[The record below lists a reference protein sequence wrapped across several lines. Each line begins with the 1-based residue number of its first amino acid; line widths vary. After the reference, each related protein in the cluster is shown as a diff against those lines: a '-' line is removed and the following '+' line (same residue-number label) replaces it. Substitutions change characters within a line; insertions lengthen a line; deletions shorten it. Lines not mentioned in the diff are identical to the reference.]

1 VRPKMQKSISRAAMI
16 CATACV
22 AVGLTATSGS
32 ATTKTEQTFGAWTV
46 TCVTDNATKRCSMS
60 QPRTAGPKK
69 QVVFVWSVATN
80 ASKQL
85 MNNLMVPASISVKDG
100 IRVSVG
106 AKPPVTVPY
115 DVCAQGRCMATFP
128 MDAATLQAMS
138 TSPAANSNYV
148 LASRKLMQVQVDLKD
163 FPKAYEYFKSQLT
176 Q

>member
-1 VRPKMQKSISRAAMI
+1 VRLKIQISISRAAMI
-16 CATACV
+16 CAAACV
-22 AVGLTATSGS
+22 AVGVTATSGAAS
-32 ATTKTEQTFGAWTV
+32 TKTEQTFGAWTV
-46 TCVTDNATKRCSMS
+46 TCVDNNGTKRCGMT

-69 QVVFVWSVATN
+69 QVVFVWSIATN

-85 MNNLMVPASISVKDG
+85 MNSLMVPASISVKDG

-106 AKPPVTVPY
+106 SKPPVTVPY
-115 DVCAQGRCMATFP
+115 DVCAQGRCIATFP

-138 TSPAANSNYV
+138 TSPTANSNYV

>member
-1 VRPKMQKSISRAAMI
+1 MQISISRAALI
-16 CATACV
+16 CAAAFI
-22 AVGLTATSGS
+22 AVGATATSGIAS
-32 ATTKTEQTFGAWTV
+32 TKTEQTFGAWTV
-46 TCVTDNATKRCSMS
+46 TCVEDNGTKRCGMS

-69 QVVFVWSVATN
+69 QVIFVWSVATN

-85 MNNLMVPASISVKDG
+85 MNSLVVPASISVKDG

-106 AKPPVTVPY
+106 SKPPVTVPY
-115 DVCAQGRCMATFP
+115 DVCVQGRCIATFP

-176 Q
+176 K

>member
-1 VRPKMQKSISRAAMI
+1 MRSKMQQSISQTVMI
-16 CATACV
+16 FATACV
-22 AVGLTATSGS
+22 AMGLAATSAAAS
-32 ATTKTEQTFGAWTV
+32 TKTEKTFGAWTV
-46 TCVTDNATKRCSMS
+46 TCVEDNGTKRCGMT

-69 QVVFVWSVATN
+69 QVVFLWSVATN

-85 MNNLMVPASISVKDG
+85 MNSLMVPASISVKDG

-106 AKPPVTVPY
+106 TKPPVTVPY
-115 DVCAQGRCMATFP
+115 DVCVQRGCVATFP

-138 TSPAANSNYV
+138 TSPTANSNYV
-148 LASRKLMQVQVDLKD
+148 LASRKLMQIQVDLKD